1 VTGIGA
7 PGLIIGDFGNA
18 LGGQALV
25 PGSVEITGALGT
37 LAAPIGTLQINSG
50 GDILIGSEK
59 FVSSVRASSDKLN
72 LDLASFELGY
82 GGVATDQ
89 IFLSSGVTQL
99 QANGVIL
106 QQTTSATGEGVRFQI
121 GSGLVFGGNA
131 QALRVALFGGIS
143 NADGSA
149 ILGQA
154 VAQRSG
160 FLPASATQSTA
171 FTFNDC
177 QIGVTKACVTPRI
190 PSEPLVPVDLVTNV
204 VAAVSNSASVSVSS
218 SMFETSAPS
227 SYVAPMEA
235 GASTT
240 TASSDGAASEESSEA
255 TPAESNGSSSSSSS
269 KTAADEPTSS
279 GSQKIKA
286 AKDDPV
292 PVEAAQP
299 ESRAGPIV
307 VDASARDLLTPESG
321 RLDRQP
327 GVGTSNED
335 LWPEGH

>member
-1 VTGIGA
+1 
-7 PGLIIGDFGNA
+7 
-18 LGGQALV
+18 
-25 PGSVEITGALGT
+25 
-37 LAAPIGTLQINSG
+37 
-50 GDILIGSEK
+50 
-59 FVSSVRASSDKLN
+59 
-72 LDLASFELGY
+72 
-82 GGVATDQ
+82 
-89 IFLSSGVTQL
+89 
-99 QANGVIL
+99 
-106 QQTTSATGEGVRFQI
+106 
-121 GSGLVFGGNA
+121 
-131 QALRVALFGGIS
+131 
-143 NADGSA
+143 
-149 ILGQA
+149 
-154 VAQRSG
+154 
-160 FLPASATQSTA
+160 
-171 FTFNDC
+171 
-177 QIGVTKACVTPRI
+177 
-190 PSEPLVPVDLVTNV
+190 
-204 VAAVSNSASVSVSS
+204 
-218 SMFETSAPS
+218 MFETSAPS